1 LFNGRVAHRSQ
12 GTRKG
17 FGTPRTAGY
26 IKWRHKRFFGLI
38 HEEDED
44 EDEKKKRKKTG
55 MTSVSIPTENSV
67 LSWIPIR

>member
-1 LFNGRVAHRSQ
+1 LFINGRVTHRSQ

-38 HEEDED
+38 RKEDEQVEEEEGEEGHD
-44 EDEKKKRKKTG
+44 
-55 MTSVSIPTENSV
+55 
-67 LSWIPIR
+67 

>member
-1 LFNGRVAHRSQ
+1 LFINGRVGNRSQ

-38 HEEDED
+38 REEDEG
-44 EDEKKKRKKTG
+44 EDEQIEEEEG
-55 MTSVSIPTENSV
+55 EEGHD
-67 LSWIPIR
+67 

>member
-1 LFNGRVAHRSQ
+1 LFIDGRVAHRSQ

-38 HEEDED
+38 REDDED
-44 EDEKKKRKKTG
+44 EDGQE
-55 MTSVSIPTENSV
+55 
-67 LSWIPIR
+67 